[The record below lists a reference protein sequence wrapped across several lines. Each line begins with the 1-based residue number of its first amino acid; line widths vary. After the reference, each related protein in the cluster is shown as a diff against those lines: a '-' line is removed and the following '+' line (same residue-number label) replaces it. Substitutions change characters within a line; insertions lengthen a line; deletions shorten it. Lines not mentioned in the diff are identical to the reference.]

1 MIKKFLSKAILAT
14 AIIGCIG
21 GAGVMNVSAGNV
33 SLDVTAS
40 NVSGMVSKD
49 PYSKMV
55 AKSDA
60 EQNYYV
66 KLKSLTNCS
75 RIYFTAYSSAH
86 EKVSSKWAY
95 WKSDLSKT
103 QKKSYDLQTAL
114 AGAKYYLY
122 ATAPSGY
129 GNVRAIGT
137 YCP

>member
-1 MIKKFLSKAILAT
+1 MIKKFLSKAILTT

-21 GAGVMNVSAGNV
+21 GTGVMNVSAGNV

-55 AKSDA
+55 SKSDA
-60 EQNYYV
+60 EQYYYV
-66 KLKSLTNCS
+66 KLTSLTNGPQ
-75 RIYFTAYSSAH
+75 IYFTAYSSAH
-86 EKVSSKWAY
+86 EKVATKLKYPKANVNH
-95 WKSDLSKT
+95 T
-103 QKKSYDLQTAL
+103 CKKSYDVQTAL

-129 GNVRAIGT
+129 GNVRGIGT